1 MEMNGP
7 KSGLS
12 GIEIFPSLE
21 EVRDLGKQYN
31 LIPVYHSYI
40 SDLETPVSAFLK
52 LGAHENSFL
61 LESAEQGERIG
72 RYSFLGCD
80 PRSIVTFEDGELTIR
95 EGADG
100 EASETVSACDDPFG
114 AIEQYLSRYRAP
126 ELEELPPFIGG
137 AVGLFG
143 YDLVRWVEELPPPQP
158 DGLGLPE
165 MAFLVTDSI
174 VIFDHLKHT
183 ILLLANVLVEEG
195 TDASASYEAACDR
208 VRSLK
213 ALLTSPLPP
222 PEVHPRPPLAEPVS
236 NFKREDFEGT
246 VERVK
251 EYIFA
256 GDSFQTVPSQRF
268 QVDVDVSAF
277 GIYRGLRTVNPSPY
291 MYYIA
296 FKDFA
301 LVGSSPEPLIKVN
314 RGWVET
320 RPIAGTRPRGATP
333 DEDRKLADDLLADEK
348 ERAEHIMLVD
358 LGRNDLGRVCVPGTV
373 EVVDLMRIEYYSHVM
388 HIVSVVVGKLQEGM
402 KATDALKAAFPA
414 GTVSGAPKIRS
425 MEIINELE
433 PVRRGPYAGAIGYLS
448 FNGELDTCICIRT
461 IVVKDGTAYVQAGGG
476 VVADSVPAREYEE
489 TRSKA
494 RALFTAIELAQGQE
508 EWD

>member
-1 MEMNGP
+1 MEINGSAAAP
-7 KSGLS
+7 AGL
-12 GIEIFPSLE
+12 EIHPTLE
-21 EVRDLGKQYN
+21 EARELAGNYN
-31 LIPVYHSYI
+31 LIPVYHSFI

-52 LGAHENSFL
+52 LKAHKNSFL

-80 PRSIVTFEDGELTIR
+80 PRAIVIFRDNGLTIKR
-95 EGADG
+95 G
-100 EASETVSACDDPFG
+100 EEVDTIATDDPFG
-114 AIEQYLSRYRAP
+114 EIDEFMSSYRAP
-126 ELEELPPFIGG
+126 EIEELPPFIGG

-143 YDLVRWVEELPPPQP
+143 YDLVRWVEDLPAPNP
-158 DGLGLPE
+158 DALDLPD
-165 MAFLVTDSI
+165 MAFMITDSI

-195 TDASASYEAACDR
+195 TDISESYQAACER
-208 VRSLK
+208 VRTLK
-213 ALLTSPLPP
+213 ELLSAPLPR
-222 PEVHPRPPLAEPVS
+222 PEIHHRHQLAEPVS
-236 NFKREDFEGT
+236 NFRREDFEAA
-246 VERVK
+246 VQRVRD
-251 EYIFA
+251 YIFA
-256 GDSFQTVPSQRF
+256 GDTFQTVPSQRF
-268 QVDVDVSAF
+268 QVDVEVSPF

-296 FKDFA
+296 FDDFT

-333 DEDRKLADDLLADEK
+333 EEDKRLAEDLLADEK

-358 LGRNDLGRVCVPGTV
+358 LGRNDLGRVCEPGTV

-388 HIVSVVVGKLQEGM
+388 HIVSVVVGRLREGM

-433 PVRRGPYAGAIGYLS
+433 PVKRGPYAGAIGYLS

-461 IVVKDGTAYVQAGGG
+461 IVIKNNTAYVQAGGG
-476 VVADSVPAREYEE
+476 VVADSVPALEYEE
-489 TRSKA
+489 TRNKA
-494 RALFTAIELAQGQE
+494 RALFAAIELAQAQE
-508 EWD
+508 EWE

>member
-1 MEMNGP
+1 MEVTGT
-7 KSGLS
+7 KSGPAGL
-12 GIEIFPSLE
+12 EIRPSLE
-21 EVRDLGKQYN
+21 EVRELSDRYN
-31 LIPVYHSYI
+31 LIPVYHSFI

-52 LGAHENSFL
+52 LGASKNSFL

-80 PRSIVTFEDGELTIR
+80 PRAIITFEDGELTVR
-95 EGADG
+95 EGDDQ
-100 EASETVSACDDPFG
+100 TVLTCDDPFD
-114 AIEQYLSRYRAP
+114 AVSDYLSRYQAP
-126 ELEELPPFIGG
+126 EIEELPPFIGG

-143 YDLVRWVEELPPPQP
+143 YDLVRWVEELPPPKP
-158 DGLGLPE
+158 DTLGLPD
-165 MAFLVTDSI
+165 MAFLISDST

-183 ILLLANVLVEEG
+183 ILLLANVFIEPGGDVE
-195 TDASASYEAACDR
+195 AAYEAACVR

-213 ALLTSPLPP
+213 ELISAPLPR
-222 PEVHPRPPLAEPVS
+222 PEPHPRPPLAEPVS
-236 NFKREDFEGT
+236 NFNREDFEAA

-251 EYIFA
+251 DYIVE

-268 QVDVDVSAF
+268 SVNVDVSPF

-296 FKDFA
+296 FDDYA
-301 LVGSSPEPLIKVN
+301 LVGSSPEPLIKVD
-314 RGWVET
+314 RGLVET

-333 DEDRKLADDLLADEK
+333 DEDRRLAEDLLADEK

-358 LGRNDLGRVCVPGTV
+358 LGRNDLGRVCEPGTV

-388 HIVSVVVGKLQEGM
+388 HIVSVVVGKLRAGL

-425 MEIINELE
+425 MEIINDLE
-433 PVRRGPYAGAIGYLS
+433 PTKRGPYAGAIGYLS
-448 FNGELDTCICIRT
+448 FQCGELDTCICIRT
-461 IVVKDGTAYVQAGGG
+461 IVVKDGVAYVQAGGG
-476 VVADSVPAREYEE
+476 VVADSIPAQEYEE
-489 TRSKA
+489 TRNKA
-494 RALFTAIELAQGQE
+494 RALFTAIELAQAQE
-508 EWD
+508 EWE